1 MTRNEKPSDLTMHLG
16 YWLRL
21 VSNQVSHAFA
31 SKLSTQG
38 VTVAEWVLLRGL
50 FGKEHVAP
58 SELADSLGMT
68 RGAISKLSDRLTAK
82 GLISRTAHQQDG
94 RAHTLALSREGK
106 ALVPALAKL
115 ADINDQAFFSCLSPS
130 ERSTLLKLMQQIAVT
145 HDIRAVPTD

>member
-130 ERSTLLKLMQQIAVT
+130 LT
-145 HDIRAVPTD
+145 PTDATDRRDA